1 MIIDMRCRLTTS
13 EGSDYFRIQTKKS
26 GMWER
31 VDAFQEGTEESFFT
45 EVAQAGVTTAV
56 SVSGNNPG
64 MKLGSKELPDRT
76 TSNDYM
82 ADVQRRNWGRFIGV
96 AGIDAGAVFHD
107 PIEEI
112 ERCAELGLRAIFIEP
127 GRSPGCLLSDPR
139 LYPIYEKCVELDM
152 TVIPQTSGPLGGKN
166 IDYANPKYV
175 EQVAED
181 FPDLRII
188 CGHGHYPYVREAIT
202 MCTRRDN
209 VYLSP
214 DIYLRQLGTED
225 WLKAI
230 NENIGAY
237 FGGFGLADRF
247 VFGSA
252 YPLFDLTEYIRFF
265 FSLPWKPEVL
275 SRILY
280 KNALRAL
287 KLEDDPVFRQMYR
300 LDLPDE
306 ETDPTPEFLKA
317 GG

>member
-31 VDAFQEGTEESFFT
+31 VDAFQEGTEESFFA
-45 EVAQAGVTTAV
+45 EVAQAGITTAV

-64 MKLGSKELPDRT
+64 MKLGSKDLPDRT

-139 LYPIYEKCVELDM
+139 LYPIYEKCVELDL

-252 YPLFDLTEYIRFF
+252 YPLFDLKEYIRFF

-287 KLEDDPVFRQMYR
+287 NLQDDPVFRQMYG
-300 LDLPDE
+300 LDVPDE
-306 ETDPTPEFLKA
+306 KTDLAPEFLKA

>member
-31 VDAFQEGTEESFFT
+31 VDAFQEGTEEAFFA
-45 EVAQAGVTTAV
+45 EVAQTGVTTAV

-64 MKLGSKELPDRT
+64 MKLGSKDLPDRT

-107 PIEEI
+107 PIKEI

-139 LYPIYEKCVELDM
+139 LYPIYEKCLELDL

-252 YPLFDLTEYIRFF
+252 YPLFDLKEYIRFF

-275 SRILY
+275 SRLLY

-287 KLEDDPVFRQMYR
+287 NLQDDPVFRQMYG

-306 ETDPTPEFLKA
+306 ETDPTPEFVKA

>member
-64 MKLGSKELPDRT
+64 MKLGSKDLPDRT

-107 PIEEI
+107 PIEQI
-112 ERCAELGLRAIFIEP
+112 ERCAKLGLRAIFIEP

-139 LYPIYEKCVELDM
+139 LYPIYEKCVELDL

-252 YPLFDLTEYIRFF
+252 YPLFDLKEYIRFF

-287 KLEDDPVFRQMYR
+287 NLQDDPVFRQMYR

-306 ETDPTPEFLKA
+306 ETDLAPEFLKA

>member
-31 VDAFQEGTEESFFT
+31 VDAFQEGTEESFFA
-45 EVAQAGVTTAV
+45 EVAQAGITTAV

-64 MKLGSKELPDRT
+64 MKLGSKNLPDRT

-82 ADVQRRNWGRFIGV
+82 ADVQQRNWGRFIGV

-112 ERCAELGLRAIFIEP
+112 KRCAELGLRAIFIEP

-139 LYPIYEKCVELDM
+139 LYPIYEKCVELDL

-252 YPLFDLTEYIRFF
+252 YPLFDLKEYIRFF

-287 KLEDDPVFRQMYR
+287 NLQDDPVFRQMYG
-300 LDLPDE
+300 LDLSDE
-306 ETDPTPEFLKA
+306 ETDSTPGFLKA

>member
-64 MKLGSKELPDRT
+64 MKLGSKDLPDRT

-112 ERCAELGLRAIFIEP
+112 ERCAKLGLRAIFIEP

-139 LYPIYEKCVELDM
+139 LYPIYEKCVELDL

-175 EQVAED
+175 EQVSED
-181 FPDLRII
+181 FPDLRTI

-252 YPLFDLTEYIRFF
+252 YPLFDLKEYIRFF

-287 KLEDDPVFRQMYR
+287 NLQDDPVFRQMYG

-306 ETDPTPEFLKA
+306 ETDLAPEFLKV

>member
-31 VDAFQEGTEESFFT
+31 VDAFQEGTEESFFA
-45 EVAQAGVTTAV
+45 EVAQAGITTAV

-64 MKLGSKELPDRT
+64 MKLGSKNLPDRT

-112 ERCAELGLRAIFIEP
+112 KRCAELGLRAIFIEP

-139 LYPIYEKCVELDM
+139 LYPIYEKCVELDL

-252 YPLFDLTEYIRFF
+252 YPLFDLKEYIRFF

-287 KLEDDPVFRQMYR
+287 NLQDDPVFRQMYG

-306 ETDPTPEFLKA
+306 ETDSTPGFLKA